1 MAGVL
6 IISLRASVHCWIRV
20 SAYFFWSG
28 GSKMKPRNREPRKPP
43 LDIMLCK
50 GFNGEGSPLAGEIS

>member
-1 MAGVL
+1 
-6 IISLRASVHCWIRV
+6 
-20 SAYFFWSG
+20 
-28 GSKMKPRNREPRKPP
+28 MKPQNREPRKPP